1 MTVQHPK
8 MTCVP
13 VAERCTASLVAKER
27 LRPSL
32 RAAIF
37 CGALLAA
44 ARPAVSPADEL
55 QPLLRAIEDSTPLLD
70 LRLRSET
77 VDQAGFA
84 DQADAMTLRGRLGF
98 ETGEAWGTSL
108 LAEADLMVPLNERYN
123 STINHETQYPA
134 VADPQNYGL
143 DRLELANTSLPG
155 TELIVG
161 RQRINLDDQRFVGS
175 VDFRQ
180 NEQTFDSARII
191 NTSIPKVTID
201 LTYLDRVNR
210 VYGARSPVGRYTG
223 DGYLANVAYDTPF
236 GRLTGFGYFLALN
249 QAHPQST
256 GTVGARFAGAR
267 PVGGWVIHYSAS
279 YASQKPYADNTLHFN
294 NDYYAG
300 EIMGTFGHLTA
311 GGGLEVLGADGAIG
325 FSTPLATLHK
335 FNGWADEFLT
345 TPVNGLQDRYATTGS
360 TWKAVGILDVLS
372 VTAVY
377 HDFRSDRLGMS
388 YGTETDLQV
397 RGTWR
402 RFSGSIAFADYAAEH
417 FAADTRKLWVE
428 IDYAL
433 GNDS

>member
-1 MTVQHPK
+1 MTVQHPN
-8 MTCVP
+8 MLSVP
-13 VAERCTASLVAKER
+13 IAERCTASPVAKQR

-32 RAAIF
+32 RAAML
-37 CGALLAA
+37 GAALLAGA
-44 ARPAVSPADEL
+44 GPAVSLADGL
-55 QPLLRAIEDSTPLLD
+55 QPLVNAIADSTPLLD

-84 DQADAMTLRGRLGF
+84 DQADALTLRGRLGF

-108 LAEADLMVPLNERYN
+108 LAEADLMAPLDERYN
-123 STINHETQYPA
+123 STINHETQYPV

-155 TELIVG
+155 TKLIVG
-161 RQRINLDDQRFVGS
+161 RQRINLDDQRFIGS

-180 NEQTFDSARII
+180 NEQTFDSARIV

-201 LTYLDRVNR
+201 LIYLDRVNR

-223 DGYLANVAYDTPF
+223 DSYLANVSYDTPF
-236 GRLTGFGYFLALN
+236 GKLTGFGYFMAFQ

-267 PVGGWVIHYSAS
+267 PVDGWLIHYSAS
-279 YASQKPYADNTLHFN
+279 YASQKPYADNTLRFS

-300 EIMGTFGHLTA
+300 EVTGALGHLSV
-311 GGGLEVLGADGAIG
+311 GGGLEVLGGDGAIG

-345 TPVNGLQDRYATTGS
+345 TPVNGLQDRYATIGS

-377 HDFRSDRLGMS
+377 HDFRSERLGES
-388 YGTETDLQV
+388 YGTETDLQLL
-397 RGTWR
+397 GSWR
-402 RFSGSIAFADYAAEH
+402 RLTGSIAFADYAAEH
-417 FAADTRKLWVE
+417 FAAETRKLWVE